1 MTVVSNWQTIFSRNK
16 KRLASLFMAAALF
29 LTGVTPS
36 FAADKQETDIKPS
49 AKISWK
55 DAPAVEGTSAILM
68 DAGSGEILFEKNSRE
83 QRDPA
88 SVTKILTCLVVLE
101 TMELDEKVTAAVGFD
116 PSTGGVGINIKK
128 GEVFTVE
135 QLLYALMLPSA
146 NDAAEVLAI
155 AAGGSIENFCSM
167 MNERAKRCG
176 AKDTNFTNPNG
187 LNGPGQENH
196 KTTAY
201 DLALISREAM
211 KNSEFRKIVST
222 IDYKIPATNMSK
234 ERKFT
239 NLNRCLSDGQ
249 SKFKD
254 KNKDEAAPAQSFRYK
269 GTLGIKTGYTSTAG
283 NCYSGW
289 VKKDDTEL
297 VAIILNSST
306 AKTRFS
312 DAIALWDYGF
322 EKYFTYK
329 AAPAGEILDEF
340 RVKHGAKGEVAAV
353 LNEDLDITLNKGIK
367 TDNITTELVPTARK
381 IEAPIKKGDEIGTI
395 VVYKGETP
403 VAKKAV
409 YAASAVEKGG
419 ILSYIGIPDEDV
431 PKFLIGL
438 AVMIIL
444 IFVIYNVY
452 RRSVYK
458 QKKRRRAQ
466 ISRDARRKEWE
477 KEKNPFE

>member
-1 MTVVSNWQTIFSRNK
+1 MI
-16 KRLASLFMAAALF
+16 LAAALF
-29 LTGVTPS
+29 LAGVTPS
-36 FAADKQETDIKPS
+36 FAADKKEAELKPS
-49 AKISWK
+49 AKISWE

-68 DAGSGEILFEKNSRE
+68 DAGSGEILFEKNSHE
-83 QRDPA
+83 KRDPA
-88 SVTKILTCLVVLE
+88 SVTKIMTCLVVLE
-101 TMELDEKVTAAVGFD
+101 TMKLDEKVTAAVGFD

-155 AAGGSIENFCSM
+155 AAGGSIENFCRM
-167 MNERAKRCG
+167 MTERAAMCG

-196 KTTAY
+196 RTTAY
-201 DLALISREAM
+201 DLALISKEAM
-211 KNSEFRKIVST
+211 KNKDFRKIVST
-222 IDYKIPATNMSK
+222 VDYKIPATNMSK
-234 ERKFT
+234 EREFT

-249 SKFKD
+249 SKL
-254 KNKDEAAPAQSFRYK
+254 KDEDRENEVKAKSFRYE

-289 VKKDDTEL
+289 VERDGTEL
-297 VAIILNSST
+297 VAVILNSST
-306 AKTRFS
+306 GKTRFS
-312 DAIALWDYGF
+312 DAMALWDYGF
-322 EKYFTYK
+322 EKYFTYE

-340 RVKHGAKGEVAAV
+340 RVKRGAKGEVAAV
-353 LNEDLDITLNKGIK
+353 LNEDLDITLNKNADTG
-367 TDNITTELVPTARK
+367 DITTEIVPAARK

-395 VVYKGETP
+395 TVYKGDTP
-403 VAKKAV
+403 VARKAV

-419 ILSYIGIPDEDV
+419 ILSYIGVPDEDV
-431 PKFLIGL
+431 PMFLISIVL
-438 AVMIIL
+438 ALVL
-444 IFVIYNVY
+444 IFVIHNL
-452 RRSVYK
+452 RRRYKYK